1 MRTGYLGLGS
11 NVGDRRANLQATV
24 DALAVHGI
32 EVLASS
38 STYDTDPVGE
48 IVKQPDFL
56 NACLRVRTA
65 LDPEALLD
73 AAKAIERELG
83 RDADGPR
90 HGPRP
95 IDVDVLLLDDV
106 EHASERL
113 RLPHEQVLARRFV
126 LIPLL
131 ELDLDLATPA
141 GERLADAL
149 AALPVDEG
157 VRRAGPP
164 LAIARVS
171 DHRPSAAPAGAAHA
185 GLRRRS
191 SAEEART
198 VVASTNAGALASL
211 SDGCD
216 PWSSLVVFGT
226 LADGAPVLLLSTMA
240 EHGRNL
246 RRDPR
251 ASLSIAD
258 PAAANDPLEG
268 ARVTLAGRV
277 EQPSGER
284 RRAALAAHVAAVPG
298 SDLYAEWEDFTLWVL
313 EVERVRWVGG
323 FARMDSVSAAD
334 YAAAE
339 PDPTAPAA
347 ARAVAHLNDDH
358 GDALLAM
365 ARGLGGHP
373 DATSAA
379 CTAID
384 RYGLD
389 LDVVDIEAV
398 AVRMSFAEAADAP
411 GDLQAAT
418 VELARR
424 ARARAG

>member
-1 MRTGYLGLGS
+1 VRTGYLGLGS
-11 NVGDRRANLQATV
+11 NVGDRRANLQAAV
-24 DALAVHGI
+24 DALAVHGV

-38 STYDTDPVGE
+38 CTYDSDPVGE
-48 IVKQPDFL
+48 MLDQPDFL
-56 NACLRVRTA
+56 NACLRMRTA
-65 LDPEALLD
+65 LDPEALLE
-73 AAKAIERELG
+73 AVKAVEHELG
-83 RDADGPR
+83 RAADGPR

-95 IDVDVLLLDDV
+95 IDVDVLLLGDV
-106 EHASERL
+106 EHASARL

-131 ELDLDLATPA
+131 ELDLELATPA

-149 AALPVDEG
+149 AALPLHEG

-171 DHRPSAAPAGAAHA
+171 DHRPSAAPAGDRMV
-185 GLRRRS
+185 GRRS
-191 SAEEART
+191 AAEEART
-198 VVASTNAGALASL
+198 VVASTNAAALATL
-211 SDGCD
+211 SDAGD

-226 LADGAPVLLLSTMA
+226 LPDGAPVLLLSTMA

-258 PAAANDPLEG
+258 PAAAEDPLEG
-268 ARVTLAGRV
+268 GRVTLAGRV
-277 EQPSGER
+277 EQPSGEC

-298 SDLYAEWEDFTLWVL
+298 AELYAEWEDFTLWVL

-323 FARMDSVSAAD
+323 FARMDSISAAD

-339 PDPTAPAA
+339 CDPTAPAA
-347 ARAVAHLNDDH
+347 AGAVAHLNDDH
-358 GDALLAM
+358 ADALLAM

-373 DATSAA
+373 DATSAT

-389 LDVVDIEAV
+389 VDVMDLEKV
-398 AVRMSFAEAADAP
+398 AVRIAFAEPARAP
-411 GDLQAAT
+411 KDLRAAT

-424 ARARAG
+424 ARAAG